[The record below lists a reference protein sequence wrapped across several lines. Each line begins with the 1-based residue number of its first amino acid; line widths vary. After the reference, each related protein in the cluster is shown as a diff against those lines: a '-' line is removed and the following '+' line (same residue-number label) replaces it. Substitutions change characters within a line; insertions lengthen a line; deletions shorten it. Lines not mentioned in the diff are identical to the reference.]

1 MNAGK
6 ARRSICEDVKAM
18 LEFYQAMGIERMSV
32 ELSEPAAAA
41 TSGSVR
47 PGNSGGRT
55 VKTPDTAVT
64 REPSGEEMHRAE
76 KAGLLKKLRDEIGEC
91 TRCKLSNQRKN
102 IVFGDGNPNARLMFI
117 GEGPGREEDLQGL
130 PFVGDAGMV
139 LTRLIEKMGLNRKD
153 VYIANIVKCRPP
165 GNRDPE
171 EDEVATCRQFI
182 EAQIEIIRPEVIM
195 TLGRIALQT
204 LLGNPKLKISAARG
218 NFLEY
223 RGIPVMPTFHPAYLL
238 RNPRDKW
245 LTWADARKVMEKL
258 HIGE

>member
-6 ARRSICEDVKAM
+6 GRRNICEDVKAM

-32 ELSEPAAAA
+32 ELSEPVAAA
-41 TSGSVR
+41 TSVSVR
-47 PGNSGGRT
+47 PGNSGSRVVT
-55 VKTPDTAVT
+55 QARAAT
-64 REPSGEEMHRAE
+64 RESSGEGVHQAE

-102 IVFGDGNPNARLMFI
+102 VVFGDGNPNARLMFI

-139 LTRLIEKMGLNRKD
+139 LTRLIEKMGLKRED

-204 LLGNPKLKISAARG
+204 LLENPKLKISAARG
-218 NFLEY
+218 NFMEY

-258 HIGE
+258 HIG